1 MKCIVTLLA
10 TIAVALAES
19 TEKANAFP
27 KFPEDVHVER
37 GVAFLAANRSE
48 KADIYSPINKTTG
61 RRIAAVLHIHGGGF
75 TGGKRDAER
84 EINICSN
91 LARHGYLAMSIDYKL
106 SYNGKASW
114 PQNLYDCK
122 TAVRWLR
129 INAGNLGIDPDRIGV
144 IGGSAGGT
152 LALLV
157 ALTTSEDRL
166 DPKDLSSNI
175 SCRVSCCVD
184 LYGISDL
191 AKWHDVAML
200 GKTSAENPA
209 LYDQAS
215 PITYAKAGAPPMLIL
230 HGTADTTVDH
240 HQSIMLANALKAAGT
255 EHELQ
260 LIPGATHTF
269 NLQPPQRDLRPL
281 VFEFFDKHLG
291 NTNLQ
296 KQVPSDSA
304 TQSR

>member
-1 MKCIVTLLA
+1 MKSILLLVLSVSTLHA
-10 TIAVALAES
+10 QEPGAKTGKVAFPKDVRVQQDVAFLTPER
-19 TEKANAFP
+19 TEKADLYF
-27 KFPEDVHVER
+27 
-37 GVAFLAANRSE
+37 
-48 KADIYSPINKTTG
+48 PINADAGKPT
-61 RRIAAVLHIHGGGF
+61 AAVIHIHGGGF
-75 TGGKRDAER
+75 TGGVRNADRDV
-84 EINICSN
+84 NICAN
-91 LARHGYLAMSIDYKL
+91 LARHGYVAMSIDYKL

-129 INAGNLGIDPDRIGV
+129 INAENLGIDPDRIGV

-152 LALLV
+152 LASLV
-157 ALTTSEDRL
+157 ALTTPEDQL

-209 LYDQAS
+209 LYERAS

-240 HQSIMLANALKAAGT
+240 HQSVMLDNALKAVGT
-255 EHELQ
+255 EHELH